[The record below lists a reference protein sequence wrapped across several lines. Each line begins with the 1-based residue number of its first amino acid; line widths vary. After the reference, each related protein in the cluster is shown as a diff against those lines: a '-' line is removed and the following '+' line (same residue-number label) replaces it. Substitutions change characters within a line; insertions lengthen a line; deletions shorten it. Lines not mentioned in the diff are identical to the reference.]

1 MDRKPAAPRFSLQLP
16 MRYRPQGDSRWREA
30 TTKNVSSSGALF
42 LTDEPLQ
49 PGRKLE
55 IEILM
60 MASSPLKPSRVVA
73 TSEVVRQNA
82 DDHSLLTA
90 VRHLQSQ
97 TQDLPLPS
105 RVARAAAK

>member
-1 MDRKPAAPRFSLQLP
+1 MDRKPVAPRFSLQLP

-42 LTDEPLQ
+42 LTDEPLE

-60 MASSPLKPSRVVA
+60 MATAPLKPSRVVA
-73 TSEVVRQNA
+73 TSEVVRQSVEEA
-82 DDHSLLTA
+82 ALLTA

-97 TQDLPLPS
+97 TQALPVPQS
-105 RVARAAAK
+105 ARVGSK

>member
-1 MDRKPAAPRFSLQLP
+1 MDRKPVAPRFSLQLP

-30 TTKNVSSSGALF
+30 TTKNVSSRGALF

-60 MASSPLKPSRVVA
+60 MATAPLQPSRMIA

-82 DDHSLLTA
+82 DETALLTA
-90 VRHLQSQ
+90 VRHLQCQ
-97 TQDLPLPS
+97 THALPVPS
-105 RVARAAAK
+105 RVAGAAGK